1 MNVSS
6 KIKALLS
13 MKGMKQGDL
22 LRVLGLSSKQSLSN
36 KFTGERWAADD
47 LIKIADYTECKLAF
61 ILPDGERL
69 ILNDAA
75 QASGAAPVRP
85 SSDPAGPT
93 HGGIWV
99 SDSEP
104 G

>member
-1 MNVSS
+1 
-6 KIKALLS
+6 

-47 LIKIADYTECKLAF
+47 LIKIADYTGCKLAF

-75 QASGAAPVRP
+75 TASGAAPTSP
-85 SSDPAGPT
+85 SGDPASTRP
-93 HGGIWV
+93 GGGMLE
-99 SDSEP
+99 DFDRR
-104 G
+104 